1 VSGQVETE
9 TRALGVPKPGR
20 GRRVAV
26 YILLVLAGLLLLLTS
41 FAVWVDRVALNTDQF
56 VATSS
61 ELIEDDA
68 IRQAVATRAVDELYA
83 NVDVDEL
90 IERQLPKDVKS
101 LAAPTAAGLRQVAP
115 QILDRAFEQP
125 ALQRVWAAT
134 LRQSHEELVDVLEGG
149 STTVSTESGVVTL
162 DFRPIVL
169 ETADRL
175 GLRNEVDTRLPS
187 DAGRIEVLRS
197 DELDLAQDSFQLL
210 KTLAWVLPLV
220 MLAVFAIV
228 IWLAGG
234 RRRVTIRDIGI
245 VILVVGALGL
255 VAMNLTGNYV
265 VESLTADA
273 ESQTAGGHAWEILT
287 ELLRSSFRWQI
298 VLGILFLVAAWLAGP
313 RRQAVAARQLISP
326 LLRERLYPYAGLA
339 VVALVLLVSGPVSD
353 FARILFVLVF
363 VALLAAGIEV
373 LRSQTLREFPA
384 TGSTPTLEDVRQRIT
399 SWFEA
404 RRTAPLP
411 PARGVEPGQPADI
424 VAQLKT
430 LADLHAS
437 GVLTDA
443 EFAAAKSRVLA
454 GG

>member
-1 VSGQVETE
+1 M
-9 TRALGVPKPGR
+9 LGVPKPGR

-149 STTVSTESGVVTL
+149 STTVSTQSGVVTL

-220 MLAVFAIV
+220 MLAVFALV

-234 RRRVTIRDIGI
+234 SRRVTIRDIGI

-265 VESLTADA
+265 VESLTADE

-298 VLGILFLVAAWLAGP
+298 VIGILFLVAAWLVGP

-339 VVALVLLVSGPVSD
+339 VVALILLVSGPVSD

-384 TGSTPTLEDVRQRIT
+384 TGSSPILEDARQRIT
-399 SWFEA
+399 GWFEA

-411 PARGVEPGQPADI
+411 STRGVGTGQPADI
-424 VAQLKT
+424 VERLKT

-454 GG
+454 GE